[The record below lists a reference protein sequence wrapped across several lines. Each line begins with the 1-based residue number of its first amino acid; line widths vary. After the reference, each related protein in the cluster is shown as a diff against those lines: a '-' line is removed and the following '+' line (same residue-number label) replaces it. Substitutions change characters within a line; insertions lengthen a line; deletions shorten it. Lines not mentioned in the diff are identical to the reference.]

1 MHGQADFPQNPPTFA
16 YREYT
21 VKDKLLTDVVSVLL
35 DQYKEILGAWMQ
47 AAGNIISAI
56 ASTPTD
62 RLSNSTQ
69 QNLNTFGL
77 ALQAAGNG
85 LETEGQGTPFS
96 LEYIGNALGTIGV
109 LEAFTAVIIEFPEET
124 DTTLNIQGNLLQ
136 AVGSTIA
143 AFDETQ
149 DTTTAG
155 SLEGFIGNIIQT
167 IGSVIQIM
175 GIQVQAEGSQ
185 QNDNEQNQTQN
196 HNGHKGQ
203 DNQTGSYMKWNQQN
217 GSKNE
222 HQNNQSQ
229 QEGANLIAVGS
240 WIQAIGAVIAAIGQ
254 QKEEMQELQLGID
267 E

>member
-1 MHGQADFPQNPPTFA
+1 
-16 YREYT
+16 
-21 VKDKLLTDVVSVLL
+21 
-35 DQYKEILGAWMQ
+35 MQ

-69 QNLNTFGL
+69 QNLNTVGL
-77 ALQAAGNG
+77 TLQAVGNG

-96 LEYIGNALGTIGV
+96 LEYIGNALATIGV
-109 LEAFTAVIIEFPEET
+109 LEDLTAAVIEFPDET

-149 DTTTAG
+149 DSTTAG

-167 IGSVIQIM
+167 IGSVIQVL

-185 QNDNEQNQTQN
+185 QNEDDNEDNQTQD

-217 GSKNE
+217 GSKNQ

>member
-1 MHGQADFPQNPPTFA
+1 
-16 YREYT
+16 
-21 VKDKLLTDVVSVLL
+21 
-35 DQYKEILGAWMQ
+35 MQ

-62 RLSNSTQ
+62 RLSTSTQ
-69 QNLNTFGL
+69 QNLNTVGL
-77 ALQAAGNG
+77 TLQAVGNG

-96 LEYIGNALGTIGV
+96 LEYIGNAIGTIGV
-109 LEAFTAVIIEFPEET
+109 LEDLTAAIIEFPEET
-124 DTTLNIQGNLLQ
+124 DTILNIQGNLLQ

-143 AFDETQ
+143 AYDEIQ
-149 DTTTAG
+149 DSTTAG

-167 IGSVIQIM
+167 IGSVIQVL

-185 QNDNEQNQTQN
+185 QNEDDNENNQSLN
-196 HNGHKGQ
+196 NNGHNGQ
-203 DNQTGSYMKWNQQN
+203 NNLVGSYMKWNQQN
-217 GSKNE
+217 GSKNQQ
-222 HQNNQSQ
+222 QNNQSQ